1 MVNRAPRIA
10 RRAALPLAPWSSEEI
25 EKQLFDPA
33 TLAIYVGSVGWATE
47 TTKMLESRIESDA
60 SVRN

>member
-10 RRAALPLAPWSSEEI
+10 RRAALPLAPWSSEGI

-33 TLAIYVGSVGWATE
+33 TLAIYVGSVGSATE
-47 TTKMLESRIESDA
+47 TAEMLERGIESDA
-60 SVRN
+60 SHRN